1 MPPENHEFP
10 RDDAPRGTAPV
21 IEESEPIELTE
32 FDISYTK
39 EINAIPTDVR
49 IIMEKIAFRLKR
61 DGVTIDEACLLSNVN
76 TEWLANQIEKYPIIA
91 RALAKKDLEYRIAL
105 MRPLNAKAKTDTK
118 MAQYLLEMK
127 NPPKRRNAAG
137 SGDDVD
143 RSDDMLA
150 MAISHIQEH
159 GDSSPLVRRESG
171 AAVLITSGTSAAK
184 LMSKIKNLLPK
195 DSLA

>member
-1 MPPENHEFP
+1 MPLENHEFP
-10 RDDAPRGTAPV
+10 RDLPPVFNPPAPV
-21 IEESEPIELTE
+21 ETDDELVQTE
-32 FDISYTK
+32 FDISYAA
-39 EINAIPTDVR
+39 EINAIPAATRV
-49 IIMEKIAFRLKR
+49 IMEKIAFRLKR
-61 DGVTIDEACLLSNVN
+61 DGVSIDEACLLSNVD
-76 TEWLANQIEKYPIIA
+76 TEWLARQIEKYPIIA

-105 MRPLNAKAKTDTK
+105 MRPLNIKAKTDTK

-127 NPPKRRNAAG
+127 NPPKRKNSASDAP
-137 SGDDVD
+137 DQ
-143 RSDDMLA
+143 SDDMLA

-195 DSLA
+195 ESLR